1 MKKLTALCLTFVL
14 AFALSVPAFATS
26 SDTVVNADIINFT
39 PEEIAEQKAIGHGAG
54 GMKLAFRQ
62 IVWEGAISAPSHRA
76 RPGQHR
82 KKNCPP
88 QTLERSSA
96 GAVGMSCKV
105 QIVFFA

>member
-1 MKKLTALCLTFVL
+1 MYSIKEPL
-14 AFALSVPAFATS
+14 
-26 SDTVVNADIINFT
+26 
-39 PEEIAEQKAIGHGAG
+39 EEIRLGDTPSKNLAPATAVFHAGNPIQSIIGIGHGAG